1 MIFDQGQPGNIP
13 EQQSNIFSLIP
24 FAKIV
29 GGILIVLA
37 LVTFGWVSLE
47 IYQLYK
53 HGESFLLMDRL
64 IPKNILF
71 LTFEE
76 SGKMYL
82 PREIFVYGLPLW
94 ILGLAV
100 QIGVALLKAGSQ
112 YGDKRNNQKN
122 PER

>member
-1 MIFDQGQPGNIP
+1 MMFDQGQPGNIQ
-13 EQQSNIFSLIP
+13 EQQANLFSLIP

-29 GGILIVLA
+29 GAVLIILA

-53 HGESFLLMDRL
+53 HGEAFLLMDRL
-64 IPKNILF
+64 IPKNIIIS
-71 LTFEE
+71 TFEE
-76 SGKMYL
+76 SGKLYL

-94 ILGLAV
+94 ILSLAV

-112 YGDKRNNQKN
+112 YVDKRNNQKS
-122 PER
+122 